1 MKTRKPVFESEKP
14 LIVKNLESA
23 FKNALW
29 DADKPFDIN
38 DNDMHLLFDAINDG
52 LFQNKLGRDISKFT
66 LKAELIP
73 SGP

>member
-1 MKTRKPVFESEKP
+1 MLTKDASKWKRLFLFCQVNNNMKTHRPVFESEKP
-14 LIVKNLESA
+14 RIVKNLESA

-52 LFQNKLGRDISKFT
+52 LF
-66 LKAELIP
+66 
-73 SGP
+73 